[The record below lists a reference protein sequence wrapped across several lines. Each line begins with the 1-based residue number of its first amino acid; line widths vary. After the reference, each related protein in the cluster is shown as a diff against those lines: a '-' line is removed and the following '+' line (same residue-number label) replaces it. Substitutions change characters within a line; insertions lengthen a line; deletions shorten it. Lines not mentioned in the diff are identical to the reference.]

1 MEWLYLIGLSIGIA
15 GLGLIDWRYKL
26 AVFSSER
33 RRSLIT
39 IAIVVGLFIVW
50 DALGIFLGI
59 FFHGGSPYSLSL
71 RLAPEFPL
79 EELFFLTLLCYNAL
93 VVYRFASRPKAKKEA
108 KS

>member
-1 MEWLYLIGLSIGIA
+1 VEWLYLVGLSIGLT
-15 GLGLIDWRYKL
+15 GLGAIDWRYRL
-26 AVFSSER
+26 AIFSSER

-39 IAIVVGLFIVW
+39 IAIAVSLFIVW

-59 FFHGGSPYSLSL
+59 FFHAGSPYGLPL

-93 VVYRFASRPKAKKEA
+93 IVYRFAGRSKQKKAV

>member
-1 MEWLYLIGLSIGIA
+1 MEWLYLLGLSIGIA

-33 RRSLIT
+33 RRSLAT
-39 IAIVVGLFIVW
+39 VAIVVGLFIVW

-59 FFHGGSPYSLSL
+59 FFHGESPYGLPF
-71 RLAPEFPL
+71 RLAPEFPI

-93 VVYRFASRPKAKKEA
+93 IVYLFASRPKKKVS